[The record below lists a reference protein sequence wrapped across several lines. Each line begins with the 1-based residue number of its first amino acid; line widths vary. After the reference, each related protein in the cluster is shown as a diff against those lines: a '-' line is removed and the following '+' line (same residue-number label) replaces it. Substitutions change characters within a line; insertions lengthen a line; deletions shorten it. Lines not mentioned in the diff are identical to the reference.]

1 MPPCDELISEIQRT
15 RLSALCVFERSLN
28 REVEDS
34 YAASYREGMAPSAGH
49 MVSVQYKV
57 KKKEVYNK
65 IQ

>member
-1 MPPCDELISEIQRT
+1 
-15 RLSALCVFERSLN
+15 VFERSLN